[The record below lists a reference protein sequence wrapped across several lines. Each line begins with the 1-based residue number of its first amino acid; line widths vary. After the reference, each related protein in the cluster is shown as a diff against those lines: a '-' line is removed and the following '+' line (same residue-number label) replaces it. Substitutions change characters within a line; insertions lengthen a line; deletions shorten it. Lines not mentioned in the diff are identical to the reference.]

1 MILKR
6 TWFSY
11 FIWGVFVAFLAAIVT
26 MFWYLSELLP
36 EEMRIGL
43 SAGLAGLTILA
54 VCLVAFAAGR
64 LVTYLRPKL
73 HPDPKT
79 LDIIDFILAGL
90 LLFAS
95 FIVRIVWL
103 SGHASEINDASG
115 LFDEAMIVADG
126 SNSLTDLLSILTAGI
141 VSVFLRIAGN
151 RIMVG
156 AVVMAV
162 MQVIMIICLYFAV
175 RLLTGR
181 VAALISTAIIGFVP
195 AYFTRLTVVQNQV
208 TFFMLF
214 AMEFLVVAI
223 YLRLDAKGVY
233 NSVWYVLWF
242 IAVGVCMGYMAYV
255 DFATVILWIPMLLTL
270 MLPRT
275 EKKDE
280 AVRLLI
286 IFGASFIMFLIML
299 IQEDGISYLTDTIPY
314 FFTTYFDN
322 TNTVLIFHLPVEVY
336 PVYLVIV
343 TAMSFLMVTFWRDQ
357 TRDFTTLWLLLFLAA
372 ALIVPLFGPTRMNAQ
387 DLLCFCYATVI
398 GSGVTCLIA
407 PPRKKARQAEIADQP
422 AVAVMVPAGM
432 VLPMDTE
439 TDNGLPHMQMPVPD
453 EQMPLG
459 IDRGQEALQT
469 MNENMMMDQ
478 NIPAQQPGM
487 MPGAV
492 PGQIP
497 VAVPGQV
504 PIAAPGQ
511 VPVAAPGQMPV
522 AMEQPLSKAELK
534 AQAKAQ
540 KAQAKAEAKAARKA
554 EKEAR
559 KAARLRFLDDDDED
573 EDLMPAAQPQLQAAP
588 VAAPGIPGMMPQATP
603 AMPGAV
609 PAASA
614 PTAPAAPG
622 MAAPSFGGQPVTTRP
637 NLTRNPSAAAGGTDD
652 FDFDIGGGDDFDI

>member
-36 EEMRIGL
+36 DEMRIGL
-43 SAGLAGLTILA
+43 SAGLAALTILA

-64 LVTYLRPKL
+64 LVTWLRPRL

-79 LDIIDFILAGL
+79 LDIVDFILAGL
-90 LLFAS
+90 LFFSS

-103 SGHASEINDASG
+103 SKHASEINDASG

-156 AVVMAV
+156 SVVMAV
-162 MQVIMIICLYFAV
+162 MQVIMLICFYFAV

-181 VAALISTAIIGFVP
+181 VAALLTAGIIGFIP

-214 AMEFLVVAI
+214 AMEFLVIAF
-223 YLRLDAKGVY
+223 YLHFDAKGSY
-233 NSVWYVLWF
+233 DSVWHVLWF
-242 IAVGVCMGYMAYV
+242 IFVGVCIGYMAYV
-255 DFATVILWIPMLLTL
+255 DLATVILWIPMLLTL

-275 EKKDE
+275 EIKEE

-286 IFGASFIMFLIML
+286 IFGASVIMFLIML
-299 IQEDGISYLTDTIPY
+299 IQQDGISYLTDTIPE
-314 FFTTYFDN
+314 FFGTYFAN

-336 PVYLVIV
+336 PVYLIIV

-387 DLLCFCYATVI
+387 DLLCFSYATVI
-398 GSGVTCLIA
+398 GAGVTCLIA
-407 PPRKKARQAEIADQP
+407 PPKKKAKQAEAAQ
-422 AVAVMVPAGM
+422 AVQAGAVMVPAGM
-432 VLPMDTE
+432 VLPVDTE
-439 TDNGLPHMQMPVPD
+439 TDNGLPHMQMPVP
-453 EQMPLG
+453 EQQMPLG
-459 IDRGQEALQT
+459 LDRGQEV
-469 MNENMMMDQ
+469 MNAMEDNMMMDQ
-478 NIPAQQPGM
+478 NIPVAAPGM

-492 PGQIP
+492 PGPIP
-497 VAVPGQV
+497 V
-504 PIAAPGQ
+504 AAPGQ
-511 VPVAAPGQMPV
+511 IPVAAPGQMPP

-540 KAQAKAEAKAARKA
+540 KAQAKAEAKAAKKA

-559 KAARLRFLDDDDED
+559 KAARARLSFLDDDDED
-573 EDLMPAAQPQLQAAP
+573 EDLAVPAQPQA
-588 VAAPGIPGMMPQATP
+588 IPQA
-603 AMPGAV
+603 
-609 PAASA
+609 
-614 PTAPAAPG
+614 APAAPG
-622 MAAPSFGGQPVTTRP
+622 MIPQAAPAAPGVPMAAPAQAAPQAGPAPVPGAQPLTTRP
-637 NLTRNPSAAAGGTDD
+637 NLVRNPIAAAGGTDD